1 MDGEVKA
8 IIRVSTPDYVPPGV
22 TVRARIDATLFTA
35 SFAGELLETLRQ
47 DGEVVSIEVSQR
59 LRQID

>member
-1 MDGEVKA
+1 MPGEVKA
-8 IIRVSTPDYVPPGV
+8 ILRVSDADYVPPGV

-35 SFAGELLETLRQ
+35 SFADELLETLRQ
-47 DGEVVSIEVSQR
+47 DSKVVSIEVSQR

>member
-1 MDGEVKA
+1 MKA
-8 IIRVSTPDYVPPGV
+8 IIRVSAPDYVPPGV
-22 TVRARIDATLFTA
+22 TVRARIDDTLFTA

-47 DGEVVSIEVSQR
+47 DGKIVSIEVSQR